1 MKIRFHYSNK
11 DIAIL
16 SSLAGMW
23 ALSEINLGLFLRVLK
38 IPFSGALLTSF
49 GLIILFLA
57 RDAVPQR
64 GTLILMGFLTSYL
77 KLIFLGALAFFPI
90 IAILIESLIVEISL
104 SSRQINRAN
113 TMLAGV
119 FAMLWSLIHP
129 FFTQGLL
136 SGWGINRVY
145 DIFFKR
151 SAAIFG
157 ISSSSIVLIF
167 ALVVFIHFLLGI
179 LASVVGW
186 RLTRQIYFLFPTQF
200 SRERYQHL

>member
-1 MKIRFHYSNK
+1 MKVQFHYSNK

-16 SSLAGMW
+16 SLLAGMW
-23 ALSEINLGLFLRVLK
+23 ALSEINLGLFLHVLK

-49 GLIILFLA
+49 GLIILFMA
-57 RDAVPQR
+57 HDAVPQR
-64 GTLILMGFLTSYL
+64 GTLILLGFLTSYL

-104 SSRQINRAN
+104 SNGQINRAK

-136 SGWGINRVY
+136 SGWGIHRVY
-145 DIFFKR
+145 ETFFKR

-157 ISSSSIVLIF
+157 VSSQSIFVIF
-167 ALVVFIHFLLGI
+167 VIVVFVHVLLGI

-186 RLTRQIYFLFPTQF
+186 KLTRQIYFLFPTQF
-200 SRERYQHL
+200 ARERYQHL